1 MSGFK
6 YPDHNDRRSA
16 ADEARKAILQKMKG
30 RIIPGHP
37 DFEKAQAERVRLA
50 AEREQ
55 RQLAATEDKRRKEA
69 EEKAAKEAAVIAQQ
83 KAERAAYQAKMAAQ
97 KETEN
102 KQKVARDQRYA
113 ARKAR
118 LKKAVP

>member
-16 ADEARKAILQKMKG
+16 ADEARKAILERMKT

-37 DFEKAQAERVRLA
+37 DFEKVQAERVRA
-50 AEREQ
+50 AADKVERIKQ
-55 RQLAATEDKRRKEA
+55 AKEDKIRKEI
-69 EEKAAKEAAVIAQQ
+69 EEKAAKKAADEAAIR
-83 KAERAAYQAKMAAQ
+83 AERAAYQAKLTAQ
-97 KETEN
+97 KETEQ
-102 KQKVARDQRYA
+102 KQKVARDARYA

-118 LKKAVP
+118 KGG